1 MSDFSKRTLRALRE
15 EAKLDYTHSSHGI
28 MHFYTDKEDYESSK
42 AGAKL
47 MTSLG
52 CPRNTI
58 TPDEVIQIEPALSPV
73 HDKLIGGDFTPTTNM
88 VIPVNLRSPSLKKR
102 LKKGSSSVSIRR
114 LRA

>member
-15 EAKLDYTHSSHGI
+15 EAGIEYTHLSRGI
-28 MHFYTDKEDYESSK
+28 MHFYTDKADYESSK

-58 TPDEVIQIEPALSPV
+58 TPDEVIQIEP
-73 HDKLIGGDFTPTTNM
+73 
-88 VIPVNLRSPSLKKR
+88 
-102 LKKGSSSVSIRR
+102 GSFASQGQTGWWRFYS
-114 LRA
+114 